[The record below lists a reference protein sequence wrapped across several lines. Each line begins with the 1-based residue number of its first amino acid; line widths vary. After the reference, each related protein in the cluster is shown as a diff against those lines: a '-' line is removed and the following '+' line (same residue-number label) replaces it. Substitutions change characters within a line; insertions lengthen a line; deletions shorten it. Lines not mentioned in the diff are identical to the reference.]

1 MTHEL
6 VTDELVTDELVTD
19 ELLCPSAP
27 ASVDALVIGVVGA
40 DGTVDYVRDA
50 LPVTRRFLRIVEAGG
65 RPESRF
71 RFASACQQCAC
82 RQWVDGECSLPR
94 RLAEVVPAP
103 DPAERIPRCAI
114 RARCRWFHQ
123 SGAAACRTC
132 PVVSTR
138 DDAEANRDGP
148 EDRSRSHE

>member
-1 MTHEL
+1 M
-6 VTDELVTDELVTD
+6 TDELVTDELVTD

-27 ASVDALVIGVVGA
+27 AAVDALVIGVVGP

-50 LPVTRRFLRIVEAGG
+50 LPVTRRFLRVVEAGG
-65 RPESRF
+65 PAERRF

-82 RQWVDGECSLPR
+82 LQWADGACSLPG
-94 RLAEVVPAP
+94 RLAEVVPTP
-103 DPAERIPRCAI
+103 DPSARLPRCAI

-132 PVVSTR
+132 PVVTTR
-138 DDAEANRDGP
+138 DDVPANRDGP
-148 EDRSRSHE
+148 EDGSRSHE

>member
-1 MTHEL
+1 M
-6 VTDELVTDELVTD
+6 TDELVTDD
-19 ELLCPSAP
+19 LLCPSAP
-27 ASVDALVIGVVGA
+27 ATVDALVIGVVGA

-82 RQWVDGECSLPR
+82 RQWVDGECSLPG
-94 RLAEVVPAP
+94 RLAEVVPT
-103 DPAERIPRCAI
+103 AEESARLPRCAI

-123 SGAAACRTC
+123 SGADACRTC
-132 PVVSTR
+132 PVVITR
-138 DDAEANRDGP
+138 DDEQANRAGP
-148 EDRSRSHE
+148 EEGSRSHE